1 MSFTVL
7 SVHTDKYCM
16 CGQYQITE
24 DEPQLIRAKPLGVSS
39 RWIQSQGIAF
49 INLPDDIRTVHK
61 GLQRLD

>member
-1 MSFTVL
+1 
-7 SVHTDKYCM
+7 M

-24 DEPQLIRAKPLGVSS
+24 DEPPLIRAKPLGVSS
-39 RWIQSQGIAF
+39 RLIQSQGIAS